1 MVFLDDIAT
10 IPECEPNNPN
20 STNVKQVIS
29 MISRWDDYST

>member
-1 MVFLDDIAT
+1 MVFPDDTAT

-20 STNVKQVIS
+20 STNVKHVIS